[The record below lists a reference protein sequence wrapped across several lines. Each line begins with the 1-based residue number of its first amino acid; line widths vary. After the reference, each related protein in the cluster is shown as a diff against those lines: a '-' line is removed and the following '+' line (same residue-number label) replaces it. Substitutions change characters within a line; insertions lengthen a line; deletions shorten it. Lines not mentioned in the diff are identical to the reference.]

1 MRYIDWML
9 RRINILRN
17 SNITGFPYEK
27 QFAYKVFSD
36 GLLGNSLYTTGI
48 AKVGKNMIPCSTKQA
63 TFFAKRRT
71 Q

>member
-9 RRINILRN
+9 RRINTLRN
-17 SNITGFPYEK
+17 SNILDFPYEK
-27 QFAYKVFSD
+27 QFAYKV
-36 GLLGNSLYTTGI
+36 NSLYTTGI

>member
-17 SNITGFPYEK
+17 SNILDFPYEK
-27 QFAYKVFSD
+27 QFAYKV
-36 GLLGNSLYTTGI
+36 NSLHTTGV

>member
-27 QFAYKVFSD
+27 QFAYKV
-36 GLLGNSLYTTGI
+36 NSLYTTGV
-48 AKVGKNMIPCSTKQA
+48 AKVKRNMMSSPIKLALYEP
-63 TFFAKRRT
+63 KRK
-71 Q
+71 